1 MRIAIAMLAAVLL
14 LAVTPV
20 RADEKPM
27 TNQDVISM
35 IKAKMSESTILMAI
49 RSAKPGFDTSA
60 NGLIKLS
67 AASASDAIV
76 QAVIEANGRKGSGN
90 ASAGGGGGG
99 GGSAASAASAANPE
113 EVTMYD
119 GGTKVPMRYLA
130 PQMRGAARA
139 LGFGGYAQY
148 SVLNGT
154 AAALRVKSK
163 QPSFV
168 VAIPSNAQPES
179 YYTIASFAVRRNGS
193 REVLVGGGYMSYSTG
208 INKDRVVKATA
219 VQESNQTAAPKNY
232 IMYRVTPDAPMAPGE
247 YAFILY
253 NSQVKVAGYF
263 ASGLDSYFDF
273 GID

>member
-1 MRIAIAMLAAVLL
+1 MRMIFASLVAALMLAA
-14 LAVTPV
+14 TPAF
-20 RADEKPM
+20 ADDKPM

-35 IKAKMSESTILMAI
+35 VKAKMSENTILMAI
-49 RSAKPGFDTSA
+49 RAAKPGFDTSA
-60 NGLIKLS
+60 SGLIKLS
-67 AASASDAIV
+67 SASVPDTIV
-76 QAVIEANGRKGSGN
+76 QAVIEANGRKGSD
-90 ASAGGGGGG
+90 SKGGG
-99 GGSAASAASAANPE
+99 GGSAASSASSGNPE

-130 PQMRGAARA
+130 PQMRAAARA

-148 SVLNGT
+148 AVLNGT
-154 AAALRVKSK
+154 AATLRVKDK

-179 YYTIASFAVRRNGS
+179 YYTIASFAVRKNGS

-208 INKDRVVKATA
+208 INKDRVMKATA
-219 VQESNQTAAPKNY
+219 VQEPNQSAAPKNY
-232 IMYRVTPDAPMAPGE
+232 IMYRVKPDAPLPPGE

>member
-1 MRIAIAMLAAVLL
+1 MRMMLASLVAALMLAAM
-14 LAVTPV
+14 PV
-20 RADEKPM
+20 YADDKPM
-27 TNQDVISM
+27 TNQDVIAM
-35 IKAKMSESTILMAI
+35 LKAKMSENTILMAI
-49 RSAKPGFDTSA
+49 RAAKPGFDTSA

-67 AASASDAIV
+67 SASASDAIV
-76 QAVIEANGRKGSGN
+76 QAVIEANGRKGSD
-90 ASAGGGGGG
+90 SKGGG
-99 GGSAASAASAANPE
+99 GGSAASSASTGNPE

-130 PQMRGAARA
+130 PQMRAAARA

-148 SVLNGT
+148 AVLNGT
-154 AAALRVKSK
+154 AATLRVKDK

-179 YYTIASFAVRRNGS
+179 YYTIANFAVRKNGS

-208 INKDRVVKATA
+208 INKDRVMKATA
-219 VQESNQTAAPKNY
+219 VQEPNQSGAPKNY
-232 IMYRVTPDAPMAPGE
+232 IMYRVKPDAPLPPGE